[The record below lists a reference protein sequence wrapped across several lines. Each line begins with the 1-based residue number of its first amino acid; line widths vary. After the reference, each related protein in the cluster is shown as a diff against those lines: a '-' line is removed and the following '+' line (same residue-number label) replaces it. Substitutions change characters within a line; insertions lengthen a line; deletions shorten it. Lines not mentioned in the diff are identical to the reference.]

1 MNFLRY
7 KEKTNVNLDMVASV
21 SYKEENIR
29 KEEAKIIFIIPGSNI
44 PIQWNFESRIEAKA
58 VYEYIQEHY
67 FKPLDEIIELE
78 KRSKAEA
85 ASK

>member
-7 KEKTNVNLDMVASV
+7 KEKTNVNMDMVASI

-44 PIQWNFESRIEAKA
+44 PIQWNFESRIEGKQ
-58 VYEYIQEHY
+58 VYDFIMDK
-67 FKPLDEIIELE
+67 FIKPLDEIIDME
-78 KRSKAEA
+78 KK
-85 ASK
+85 KNQIV